1 MVENFPKVRRDLTPE
16 VQEAQITTNRINA
29 KKSTGK
35 HIIFKQQKIKDT
47 EKENM
52 LTIRK

>member
-1 MVENFPKVRRDLTPE
+1 MAEKFPKVIRDPTAE

-29 KKSTGK
+29 KKTTCK

-47 EKENM
+47 EK
-52 LTIRK
+52 